1 MTGDARGDEMNVVQ
15 QISESLQRGEDKK
28 VAELTRQALDAGLTA
43 GQILNDGLLAG
54 MDVVSARFGANE
66 IFLPEVLLS
75 ARAMNAGMDLIKP
88 LLIAGEV
95 RSLGKVVIGT
105 MRGDLHDIG
114 KNLVGVMLKG
124 AGFEVIDLGANVAP
138 ERFVE
143 TAEAEGAQVVG
154 LSALLTTTMTGMKDV
169 VSLVKDKGLDG
180 RVKVI
185 VGGAPLS
192 QAFADEIGA
201 DGYGYDASN
210 AVTLVKR
217 LTGVA

>member
-1 MTGDARGDEMNVVQ
+1 MNVVQ

-143 TAEAEGAQVVG
+143 TADAEGAQVVG

>member
-1 MTGDARGDEMNVVQ
+1 MDVLQ

-28 VAELTRQALDAGLTA
+28 VAELTRQAIDAGLAA
-43 GQILNDGLLAG
+43 GQILNNGLLAG

-66 IFLPEVLLS
+66 IFLPEVLLA
-75 ARAMNAGMDLIKP
+75 ARAMNAGMTLINP
-88 LLIAGEV
+88 LLIADEV

-105 MRGDLHDIG
+105 VKGDLHDIG

-143 TAEAEGAQVVG
+143 TAEAEDAQVVG
-154 LSALLTTTMTGMKDV
+154 LSALLTTTMAGMKDV
-169 VSLVKDKGLDG
+169 VSLLKDRGLDG

-192 QAFADEIGA
+192 QAFADSIGA

-217 LTGVA
+217 LTGGA